1 MKDYKVYLRHILDE
15 AEYLIRQSS
24 GIDYEVLIRDENLKR
39 SFVRSLEVIG
49 EAVKKIPVE
58 FRDAHPEIEWKKI
71 AGLRDILIH
80 HYFGVDYKMV
90 WDIIKNRVPQLKGV
104 IEKMVRE

>member
-1 MKDYKVYLRHILDE
+1 LKDYKVYLRHILDE